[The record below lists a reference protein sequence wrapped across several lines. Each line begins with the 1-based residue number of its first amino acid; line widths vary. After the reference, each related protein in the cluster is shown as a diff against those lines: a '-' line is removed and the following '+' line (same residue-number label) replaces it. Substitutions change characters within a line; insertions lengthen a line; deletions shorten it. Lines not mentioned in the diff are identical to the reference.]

1 MLDAIKKGHEEI
13 KKIVDFIDGIVKE
26 VGKPKFEYESAEVP
40 EEIFNAVREYAYD
53 KMREAVLAVDKQVRD
68 KNIDDLTK
76 EITEHFA
83 EVFPEMEP
91 AIKKQYTN

>member
-1 MLDAIKKGHEEI
+1 
-13 KKIVDFIDGIVKE
+13 
-26 VGKPKFEYESAEVP
+26 
-40 EEIFNAVREYAYD
+40 
-53 KMREAVLAVDKQVRD
+53 MREAVLAVDKQVRD

-91 AIKKQYTN
+91 AIKEAIYKLEKKVVRNIFWKRAEELTAEDLTK

>member
-40 EEIFNAVREYAYD
+40 RKYSMPSGNMLMTR
-53 KMREAVLAVDKQVRD
+53 
-68 KNIDDLTK
+68 
-76 EITEHFA
+76 
-83 EVFPEMEP
+83 
-91 AIKKQYTN
+91 